1 MTKISQEN
9 LRSILA
15 AIHNFSLSSDFGIQH
30 LEKQGQPVWG
40 KEAEQNKNQIRRR
53 RRKKP
58 ATKTGRK
65 KMNTATQAIKHLP
78 K

>member
-40 KEAEQNKNQIRRR
+40 RKQNK
-53 RRKKP
+53 
-58 ATKTGRK
+58 TKTKWEEEEEKNRQQRQGEK
-65 KMNTATQAIKHLP
+65 KTNTATQAIKHLP